1 MSANT
6 AIGQH
11 ITRSMHHNRN
21 LTMGQTLF
29 SQYYARYRGKF
40 RVTLGNM
47 KIFALAVILFSQLH
61 ALSPER
67 IRGIEKALEAERERQ
82 GIAGMSA
89 AIVVNGELKWTRGF
103 GLSDLEN
110 NVPARAATMYRLG
123 SIAKPI
129 TATAVMQ
136 LVEKGMIDPDE
147 PIQRYVPQFPRKTW
161 DVTVRQLLG
170 HLGGVRS
177 YRGDEMGSTRHY
189 GDVIEPLKIFK
200 DDPLAVEPG
209 TKYLYSTYG
218 YNLLG
223 AAVELASGVKFTDYL
238 HAHIFTPAKIEFIV
252 PDNTFAIIPNRSC
265 GYMAGPGGKLEN
277 CILADTSNKIPGG
290 GLIGTAED
298 VARFASALA
307 RGVLV
312 STRSLELMSTSL
324 KLKDGSQTGY
334 GLGLGIGNHG
344 GHRTFSHEGGQPGT
358 RTVMAILPDDRTTI
372 ALMTNTEPAKQS
384 ALLEVLIRAMF
395 D

>member
-1 MSANT
+1 M
-6 AIGQH
+6 
-11 ITRSMHHNRN
+11 
-21 LTMGQTLF
+21 
-29 SQYYARYRGKF
+29 KF
-40 RVTLGNM
+40 FT
-47 KIFALAVILFSQLH
+47 LAVLFLTHLH
-61 ALSPER
+61 ALTPER
-67 IRGIEKALEAERERQ
+67 VIAVEKALEAERVRQ
-82 GIAGMSA
+82 GIVGMSA
-89 AIVVNGELKWTRGF
+89 AIFENGELKWTRGF

-123 SIAKPI
+123 SISKPI

-136 LVEKGMIDPDE
+136 LVEKGRIDLDE
-147 PIQRYVPQFPRKTW
+147 PIQRYVRQFPPKPW
-161 DVTVRQLLG
+161 VVTVRQLLG

-177 YRGDEMGSTRHY
+177 YQGDEMGSTRHY
-189 GDVIEPLKIFK
+189 GDVVEPLKIFR

-223 AAVELASGVKFTDYL
+223 AAVELASGRKFTEYL
-238 HAHIFTPAKIEFIV
+238 HTQIFTPAKIEFIV
-252 PDNTFAIIPNRSC
+252 PDNTFAIIPNRTR

-298 VARFASALA
+298 VARFGAALIS
-307 RGVLV
+307 GVLV
-312 STRSLELMSTSL
+312 TPKSVELMATSQRL
-324 KLKDGSQTGY
+324 RDGSQTGY
-334 GLGLGIGNHG
+334 GLGLGVGSHA

-358 RTVMAILPDDRTTI
+358 RTVMAILPDDRMTI
-372 ALMTNTEPAKQS
+372 ALMTNTETAKQS
-384 ALLEVLIRAMF
+384 ALLEAAIKALF